1 MLPPGH
7 LTKALGQNAALISVL
22 LSQIPFLFAAGAQ
35 AVTVPPLV
43 LHLPS
48 WCLRCSFLHWM
59 VDQSDVF
66 QLMLFAKSGG
76 FRHSY
81 NRPWSWITVS
91 QGSACWS
98 GSFGG
103 SWGTED
109 TCQHLRGAV
118 P

>member
-48 WCLRCSFLHWM
+48 
-59 VDQSDVF
+59 
-66 QLMLFAKSGG
+66 
-76 FRHSY
+76 
-81 NRPWSWITVS
+81 
-91 QGSACWS
+91 
-98 GSFGG
+98 
-103 SWGTED
+103 
-109 TCQHLRGAV
+109 
-118 P
+118 